1 MEVFK
6 TKAAIHRF
14 VLSQK
19 VLGKSIGLVPTMGA
33 LHAGHLSLLQ
43 ESKKFNSVTVAS
55 IFVNPTQF
63 NNPTDLQ
70 KYPRTL
76 ESDVLKLENS
86 GCDAVFLPDENEMYG
101 ENEIW
106 EYNLGSIAEDLE
118 GVHRPGHFKGVSQ
131 VVYKLFEC
139 IPADN
144 AFFGQKDF
152 QQFLCIK
159 KMVSDFNIP
168 IQLYCCPIVRE
179 NDGLALSSRNIH
191 LSEVDRKNALVLSK
205 TLNFIKENYSHRDI
219 NSLMV
224 DAKGMLNNQNGI
236 ELDYLEVR
244 DRDSLSPLKS
254 EHVEN
259 AVVLVAA
266 LVGSTRLIDNMMLE

>member
-6 TKAAIHRF
+6 TKAAIHQF

-19 VLGKSIGLVPTMGA
+19 VLSKSIGLVPTMGA

-43 ESKKFNSVTVAS
+43 ESKRFNSVTVAS

-205 TLNFIKENYSHRDI
+205 TLNFIKKNYSYRDI

>member
-1 MEVFK
+1 
-6 TKAAIHRF
+6 
-14 VLSQK
+14 
-19 VLGKSIGLVPTMGA
+19 MGA

-43 ESKKFNSVTVAS
+43 ESKKFNSVTIAS

-205 TLNFIKENYSHRDI
+205 TLNFIKKNYSYRDI

-236 ELDYLEVR
+236 ELAYLEVR
-244 DRDSLSPLKS
+244 DRDTLSPSKS

>member
-1 MEVFK
+1 
-6 TKAAIHRF
+6 
-14 VLSQK
+14 
-19 VLGKSIGLVPTMGA
+19 MGA
-33 LHAGHLSLLQ
+33 LHAGHLSLL
-43 ESKKFNSVTVAS
+43 EKSKKINDITIAT

-76 ESDVLKLENS
+76 KSDLLKLENS
-86 GCDAVFLPDENEMYG
+86 GCDAVFLPDEQEMYG

-106 EYNLGSIAEDLE
+106 EYNLGGIAEGLE
-118 GVHRPGHFKGVSQ
+118 GMHRPGHFKGVSQ
-131 VVYKLFEC
+131 VVFKLFKC
-139 IPADN
+139 IPADI

-179 NDGLALSSRNIH
+179 KDGLALSSRNIH
-191 LSEVDRKNALVLSK
+191 LSEEERKNALILSK
-205 TLNFIKENYSHRDI
+205 TLNFIRENYMHKNL
-219 NSLMV
+219 NSMTA
-224 DAKGMLNNQNGI
+224 DAKAMIKDQTGVKLA
-236 ELDYLEVR
+236 YLEFR
-244 DRDSLSPLKS
+244 DRDTLSHLKS
-254 EHVEN
+254 EYGEN

>member
-6 TKAAIHRF
+6 TKAAIHQF

-19 VLGKSIGLVPTMGA
+19 VLDKSIGLVPTMGA

-43 ESKKFNSVTVAS
+43 ESKKFNSVTIAS

-205 TLNFIKENYSHRDI
+205 TLNFIKKNYSYRDI

-236 ELDYLEVR
+236 ELAYLEVR
-244 DRDSLSPLKS
+244 DRDTLSPSKS